1 MQYTIRDVS
10 GRTVMDVAKLIALS
24 ERPLKRKDIEEG
36 LGISGTYASNG
47 VAVGE
52 QLGLIEKAY
61 DATLRFAGRKEIKR
75 AERQQLSVFFREA
88 LQTYPPF
95 LLLMGYLSQGYDVGE
110 SSRVVKV
117 VFEIGAK
124 AETVKK
130 ALVGW
135 GKYAGLLIEKAGRL
149 RPVVEPLK
157 MLDLGQLRRLVKALD
172 TDLGVKNFVMEEL
185 GVDLVGEL
193 FDKGLSIVEIS
204 DAIIDHQ
211 RKPDD
216 VCTPVGKLFESYL
229 SSLQPSSPLSTGN
242 PGPNPVPLSNIVGIA
257 DSLLSQ
263 KIILRTHK
271 NLSYGVAGFRNASSH
286 GTDPDTGKP
295 WSITSDSA
303 LIGILLAIATL
314 RSTHRYRVADEQ
326 VI

>member
-10 GRTVMDVAKLIALS
+10 GRTVMDIAKLIALS

-36 LGISGTYASNG
+36 LDISGSYASNG

-52 QLGLIEKAY
+52 QLGLIEKA
-61 DATLRFAGRKEIKR
+61 DDGSLRFSGRREIKR
-75 AERQQLSVFFREA
+75 AERQQLAVFFREA
-88 LQTYPPF
+88 LQGYPPF
-95 LLLMGYLSQGYDVGE
+95 LLLMAYLNQGYEVGE

-124 AETVKK
+124 AGTVKK

-135 GKYAGLLIEKAGRL
+135 GKYAGLLVEEEERL
-149 RPVVEPLK
+149 RPVMEPIK

-172 TDLGVKNFVMEEL
+172 TDLGVKSFVMDEL

-193 FDKGLSIVEIS
+193 FDKGLSIVDIS
-204 DAIIDHQ
+204 DAIVDHQ

-242 PGPNPVPLSNIVGIA
+242 PGPNPVPLSNIGGIA

-295 WSITSDSA
+295 WSIASDSA
-303 LIGILLAIATL
+303 LIGILLAMTAL
-314 RSTHRYRVADEQ
+314 RSIHRYRLADEQ
-326 VI
+326 AI